1 VINQRPMHIV
11 SAEALRRAEA
21 GETFTVTRRG
31 VHGANIVAHGD
42 VRAEP
47 PTFVQVARS
56 L

>member
-1 VINQRPMHIV
+1 MINQRPMHIV
-11 SAEALRRAEA
+11 SAAAGGG
-21 GETFTVTRRG
+21 GETFTATRRG